1 MLDSKEKRMRFEERN
16 WRDKPLAEMT
26 DRDWRILKEDF
37 NITTKGGNIP
47 RPLRS
52 WDEAKIPQEILDLI
66 LRVGYSEPTPI
77 QRQAIPLG
85 LQNRDLIGVAQ
96 TGSGKTAAF
105 LIPMYVHLVRLLM
118 YFITAVLKFVCE

>member
-1 MLDSKEKRMRFEERN
+1 MRFEERN

-52 WDEAKIPQEILDLI
+52 WDEAKIPQEIRELI

-105 LIPMYVHLVRLLM
+105 LIPMYESSDCWFSVTLM
-118 YFITAVLKFVCE
+118 MLKSA